1 MKSITAKLFAVCL
14 LLCLMLSAC
23 AGQGTSAPT
32 AEPASSAGFS
42 FRTDLFEPITDPT
55 HAAVFQ
61 AVSAQSTEAQAAVPQ
76 LVREYPRQMTETEH
90 ILLTVCKESYNGAYE
105 KEREFT
111 GKEQV
116 DAVVHGLKALRL
128 MSSGKPDLSVLEPVI
143 YLTVAGSDEKTGVT
157 LYTGLMRTIA
167 AMTVNGCI
175 TTNTYPGII
184 KITDLLTKKSQVYE
198 ISEEQMSS
206 FCTLLRNLYS
216 SE

>member
-1 MKSITAKLFAVCL
+1 MKSATGKTFAVCL
-14 LLCLMLSAC
+14 LLCLILSAC
-23 AGQGTSAPT
+23 AGQSTPDPGT
-32 AEPASSAGFS
+32 EPAAPAGFS
-42 FRTDLFEPITDPT
+42 FRTDLFEAITDPART
-55 HAAVFQ
+55 AVFKT
-61 AVSAQSTEAQAAVPQ
+61 VSAPGDKTQEAVPQ
-76 LVREYPRQMTETEH
+76 IVREYPRQMAETEH
-90 ILLTVCKESYNGAYE
+90 ILLTVCKESHNGAYE
-105 KEREFT
+105 KERDFT

-116 DAVVHGLKALRL
+116 DAVVNELKALRL
-128 MSSGKPDLSVLEPVI
+128 MSFGKLDLSVLEPVI

-157 LYTGLMRTIA
+157 LYTGLMRTMN

>member
-32 AEPASSAGFS
+32 AEPAASSGFS
-42 FRTDLFEPITDPT
+42 FRTDLFEPISDPT

-61 AVSAQSTEAQAAVPQ
+61 PVSAQSTEAQETVPQ

-116 DAVVHGLKALRL
+116 DTVVNELKALRL

-175 TTNTYPGII
+175 TPTRTRG
-184 KITDLLTKKSQVYE
+184 
-198 ISEEQMSS
+198 SS
-206 FCTLLRNLYS
+206 K
-216 SE
+216 

>member
-1 MKSITAKLFAVCL
+1 MKSITAKLFAICL
-14 LLCLMLSAC
+14 LLCLILSAC
-23 AGQGTSAPT
+23 AGQGTSAPA
-32 AEPASSAGFS
+32 AEPAASAGFS
-42 FRTDLFEPITDPT
+42 FRTDLFEAITDPA
-55 HAAVFQ
+55 HAAAFKTI
-61 AVSAQSTEAQAAVPQ
+61 SDPGDKAQETVPQ
-76 LVREYPRQMTETEH
+76 IIQEYPRPMTETEH

-116 DAVVHGLKALRL
+116 DTVVNELKALRL

-184 KITDLLTKKSQVYE
+184 RITDLLTKKSQVYE